1 MSLDPLRF
9 NLSAIAVRE
18 RSVTLFFLLLIA
30 LAGAYAFMTLGRAED
45 PAFSVRAMVVS
56 ASWPGATAQQMQDQ
70 VADPLEKRIQEV
82 EWFEKVQTTS
92 RPGRVDML
100 VTFQD
105 YTPSNV
111 LPEVFY
117 QIRKR
122 MQDEAPLLPP
132 GVQGPF
138 VNDDFSDVY
147 FSLYALTA
155 PGLPQRLLVEKAE
168 RLRDT
173 LNRIEGVQ
181 KVRLIGEQQQRVYVD
196 LDSYRMAQLDISAQ
210 QIGNAL
216 DAYNRLMPA
225 GLIETEGTRLYW
237 RVDADLADLDAI
249 ADVPLRVGDRLIR
262 LGDVASVTRGYENPP
277 SYLVRA
283 FGEDALLLGVVL
295 NKGEDGLEVA
305 DRLAAQFGEL
315 STRMPLGM
323 QLRQVTN
330 QGEAI
335 SRAVELFQIKF
346 LIAVLVVM
354 VVSFIS
360 LGFRPGLV
368 VGIAVPLTLGL
379 TFLLMLIRG
388 MNLDRITLGALIIAL
403 GLLVDDAII
412 AIEMM
417 LVKMEEGW
425 EKTRAAAHAWTAT
438 AAPMLSGTLVTVIGF
453 VPIGFARSGVGEYTG
468 NIFWVLAFALLSSWL
483 VAVVFTPFL
492 GVALLKPS
500 TKQAHSH
507 TKHYQTRGYQ
517 RFRDLIEGCMR
528 YRKTIVAGTVALFLL
543 SLVGMSELV
552 QKQFFPSSD
561 RPEVLVE
568 IFMPEG
574 SSIAATDK
582 VAKRLE
588 AVLVEHEDV
597 VSLAAYIG
605 AGAPRFFIS
614 LNPELPNPAF
624 AKVIAIAEDDTGR
637 NRIIADLQARV
648 DAGEFPEA
656 RVRVHQLLFGP
667 PVAWPVSFR
676 VMGPDPDVLRVT
688 ASKVRDLMATHPQID
703 NANLDWGDRVSAAR
717 LRLDNERLLGMGL
730 TPLELAGQLQVQWGG
745 RPVTVLRENNRSVQ
759 LMVRGAPEGL
769 DNFADLP
776 LRTSDGRT
784 ITLQQAG
791 LIEFVSEDP
800 VLKYYN
806 REPYIMVQADVR
818 DAQPPDVTMALW
830 EQLGPLRDALPAGYH
845 LEISGAVEQSAKG
858 QASIRKVQPIMLA
871 LMMIVIMLQMRSFSG
886 TFMVLA
892 TAPLGVIGATLALLI
907 GNQPFGFVALL
918 GLIGLAGILMRNT
931 LILTKQIDDN
941 LAAGMD
947 QFTSVVEATV
957 QRTRPV
963 LLTALAAAFAFV
975 PLTFDAFWG
984 PLAYVLIGGT
994 LVGTLITLMFLP
1006 ALYALWFRVQNPTG

>member
-1 MSLDPLRF
+1 
-9 NLSAIAVRE
+9 
-18 RSVTLFFLLLIA
+18 
-30 LAGAYAFMTLGRAED
+30 
-45 PAFSVRAMVVS
+45 
-56 ASWPGATAQQMQDQ
+56 
-70 VADPLEKRIQEV
+70 
-82 EWFEKVQTTS
+82 
-92 RPGRVDML
+92 
-100 VTFQD
+100 
-105 YTPSNV
+105 
-111 LPEVFY
+111 
-117 QIRKR
+117 
-122 MQDEAPLLPP
+122 
-132 GVQGPF
+132 
-138 VNDDFSDVY
+138 
-147 FSLYALTA
+147 
-155 PGLPQRLLVEKAE
+155 
-168 RLRDT
+168 
-173 LNRIEGVQ
+173 
-181 KVRLIGEQQQRVYVD
+181 
-196 LDSYRMAQLDISAQ
+196 
-210 QIGNAL
+210 
-216 DAYNRLMPA
+216 
-225 GLIETEGTRLYW
+225 
-237 RVDADLADLDAI
+237 
-249 ADVPLRVGDRLIR
+249 
-262 LGDVASVTRGYENPP
+262 
-277 SYLVRA
+277 
-283 FGEDALLLGVVL
+283 
-295 NKGEDGLEVA
+295 
-305 DRLAAQFGEL
+305 
-315 STRMPLGM
+315 
-323 QLRQVTN
+323 
-330 QGEAI
+330 
-335 SRAVELFQIKF
+335 
-346 LIAVLVVM
+346 
-354 VVSFIS
+354 
-360 LGFRPGLV
+360 
-368 VGIAVPLTLGL
+368 
-379 TFLLMLIRG
+379 
-388 MNLDRITLGALIIAL
+388 
-403 GLLVDDAII
+403 
-412 AIEMM
+412 
-417 LVKMEEGW
+417 
-425 EKTRAAAHAWTAT
+425 
-438 AAPMLSGTLVTVIGF
+438 MLSGTLVTVIGF

-492 GVALLKPS
+492 GVALLKSS
-500 TKQAHSH
+500 TKPGHSH
-507 TKHYQTRGYQ
+507 IKHYQTRGYQ

-528 YRKTIVAGTVALFLL
+528 YRITIVASTVALFIL
-543 SLVGMSELV
+543 SLVGMSGLV

-597 VSLAAYIG
+597 LSLAAYIG

-624 AKVIAIAEDDTGR
+624 AKVIAIADDDTGR

-648 DAGEFPEA
+648 DAGQFPEA

-688 ASKVRDLMATHPQID
+688 ASKVRDLMAAHPHIT
-703 NANLDWGDRVSAAR
+703 NANLDWGDRVPAAR
-717 LRLDNERLLGMGL
+717 LRVNNERLLGMGL
-730 TPLELAGQLQVQWGG
+730 TPLELAEQLQVQWGG
-745 RPVTVLRENNRSVQ
+745 RPVSVLRENNRSVQ

-776 LRTSDGRT
+776 LRTADGRT

-806 REPYIMVQADVR
+806 REPYIMVQADVH

-830 EQLGPLRDALPAGYH
+830 EQLEPLRNTLPLGYH
-845 LEISGAVEQSAKG
+845 LEIGGSVEQSAKG
-858 QASIRKVQPIMLA
+858 QESIRKVQPIMLA
-871 LMMIVIMLQMRSFSG
+871 LMMIVIMVQMRSFSG

-941 LAAGMD
+941 LAGGMD

-963 LLTALAAAFAFV
+963 LLTALAAVFAFV

-1006 ALYALWFRVQNPTG
+1006 ALYSLWFRVQRPV

>member
-1 MSLDPLRF
+1 MSPDPLRF

-30 LAGAYAFMTLGRAED
+30 IAGVYAFLALGRAED

-56 ASWPGATAQQMQDQ
+56 ATWPGATAEQIRDQ

-82 EWFEKVQTTS
+82 EWFEKIQTTA

-105 YTPSNV
+105 FTPSEE

-117 QIRKR
+117 QVRKR
-122 MQDEAPLLPP
+122 MQDEARVLPP

-155 PGLPQRLLVEKAE
+155 PGLPQRQLVQEAE
-168 RLRDT
+168 RLRDIF
-173 LNRIEGVQ
+173 NRIEGVQ

-196 LDSYRMAQLDISAQ
+196 LDAYRMAQLGINAQ
-210 QIGNAL
+210 QIGQAL

-237 RVDADLADLDAI
+237 RIDADLADLSAI
-249 ADVPLRVGDRLIR
+249 EDVPLRLGDRLIR
-262 LGDVASVTRGYENPP
+262 LGDVATVTRGYEDPP
-277 SYLVRA
+277 SYLVRV
-283 FGEDALLLGVVL
+283 FGEDALMLGVVL
-295 NKGEDGLEVA
+295 NKGEDGLEIGN
-305 DRLAAQFGEL
+305 RLATKFTDLSAQ
-315 STRMPLGM
+315 MPLGM
-323 QLRQVTN
+323 ELRQVTN
-330 QGEAI
+330 QSDAI

-354 VVSFIS
+354 VVSFLS
-360 LGFRPGLV
+360 LGLRPGLV

-438 AAPMLSGTLVTVIGF
+438 AAPMLSGTLVTAIGF

-468 NIFWVLAFALLSSWL
+468 NIFWVLAFALLASWL

-492 GVALLKPS
+492 GVMLLKPS
-500 TKQAHSH
+500 SKPTQSH
-507 TKHYQTRGYQ
+507 TAHYQTRGYQ
-517 RFRDLIEGCMR
+517 RFRNLIASCVR
-528 YRKTIVAGTVALFLL
+528 YRKTIVASTVALFVL
-543 SLVGMSELV
+543 SLVGMSTLV

-561 RPEVLVE
+561 RPEVLIEV
-568 IFMPEG
+568 FMPEG
-574 SSIAATDK
+574 TSITATDE
-582 VAKRLE
+582 VVQRLE
-588 AVLVEHEDV
+588 GILAGHDDV
-597 VSLAAYIG
+597 RSLAAYVG

-614 LNPELPNPAF
+614 LNPELPSPAF
-624 AKVIAIAEDDTGR
+624 AKVIAIAEDDEGR
-637 NRIIADLQARV
+637 NRIIEDMQARV
-648 DAGEFPEA
+648 AAGEFPEA
-656 RVRVHQLLFGP
+656 RVRVHQLVFGP

-676 VMGPDPDVLRVT
+676 IMGPDPDVLRAT
-688 ASKVRDLMATHPQID
+688 ANDVRELMAAHPKII
-703 NANLDWGDRVSAAR
+703 NANLDWGDRVAAAR
-717 LRLDNERLLGMGL
+717 LRLDNERLLAIGL
-730 TPLELAGQLQVQWGG
+730 TPLELAQQLQVQWGG
-745 RPVTVLRENNRSVQ
+745 QPVTVLRENTRSVQ
-759 LMVRGAPEGL
+759 LVVRGAPEGL

-776 LRTSDGRT
+776 LRTADGRT

-791 LIEFVSEDP
+791 LIEFVSEEP

-806 REPYIMVQADVR
+806 REPYIMVQADVH
-818 DAQPPDVTMALW
+818 DAQPPDVTMDLW
-830 EQLGPLRDALPAGYH
+830 GQLETLRGDLPPDYH
-845 LEISGAVEQSAKG
+845 MEISGAVEQSAKG
-858 QASIRKVQPIMLA
+858 QDSIRKVQPIMLG

-941 LAAGMD
+941 LVAGMD
-947 QFTSVVEATV
+947 QFSSVVEATV

-963 LLTALAAAFAFV
+963 LLTALAAVFAFV

-1006 ALYALWFRVQNPTG
+1006 ALYALWFRIRLPA

>member
-30 LAGAYAFMTLGRAED
+30 LAGAYAFMALGRAED

-105 YTPSNV
+105 FTPSKV

-155 PGLPQRLLVEKAE
+155 PGLPPRHLVEKGE
-168 RLRDT
+168 SLRDT
-173 LNRIEGVQ
+173 FNRIEGVQ

-216 DAYNRLMPA
+216 DAYNRLMPS
-225 GLIETEGTRLYW
+225 GLIETEGSRLYW
-237 RVDADLADLDAI
+237 RVDAELADLDAI
-249 ADVPLRVGDRLIR
+249 ADVPLRLGDRLIR
-262 LGDVASVTRGYENPP
+262 LGDVANVARGYENPP
-277 SYLVRA
+277 SYLIRA

-305 DRLAAQFGEL
+305 DRLAAQYEKL
-315 STRMPLGM
+315 STQMPLGM

-335 SRAVELFQIKF
+335 SRAVELFQVKF

-354 VVSFIS
+354 AVSFIS
-360 LGFRPGLV
+360 LGLRPGLV

-492 GVALLKPS
+492 GVALLKSS
-500 TKQAHSH
+500 TKPGHSH
-507 TKHYQTRGYQ
+507 IKHYQTRGYQ

-528 YRKTIVAGTVALFLL
+528 YRITIVASTVALFIL
-543 SLVGMSELV
+543 SLVGMSGLV

-597 VSLAAYIG
+597 LSLAAYIG

-624 AKVIAIAEDDTGR
+624 AKVIAIADDDTGR

-648 DAGEFPEA
+648 DAGQFPEA

-688 ASKVRDLMATHPQID
+688 ASKVRDLMAAHPHIT
-703 NANLDWGDRVSAAR
+703 NANLDWGDRVPAAR
-717 LRLDNERLLGMGL
+717 LRVNNERLLGMGL
-730 TPLELAGQLQVQWGG
+730 TPLELAEQLQVQWGG
-745 RPVTVLRENNRSVQ
+745 RPVSVLRENNRSVQ

-776 LRTSDGRT
+776 LRTADGRT

-806 REPYIMVQADVR
+806 REPYIMVQADVH

-830 EQLGPLRDALPAGYH
+830 EQLEPLRNTLPLGYH
-845 LEISGAVEQSAKG
+845 LEIGGSVEQSAKG
-858 QASIRKVQPIMLA
+858 QESIRKVQPIMLA
-871 LMMIVIMLQMRSFSG
+871 LMMIVIMVQMRSFSG

-941 LAAGMD
+941 LAGGMD

-963 LLTALAAAFAFV
+963 LLTALAAVFAFV

-1006 ALYALWFRVQNPTG
+1006 ALYSLWFRVQRPV

>member
-30 LAGAYAFMTLGRAED
+30 LAGAYSFMALGRAED

-105 YTPSNV
+105 FTPSKV

-155 PGLPQRLLVEKAE
+155 PGLPPRHLVEKGE
-168 RLRDT
+168 SLRDT
-173 LNRIEGVQ
+173 FNRIEGVQ

-216 DAYNRLMPA
+216 DAYNRLMPS
-225 GLIETEGTRLYW
+225 GLIETEGSRLYW
-237 RVDADLADLDAI
+237 RVDAELADLDAI
-249 ADVPLRVGDRLIR
+249 ADVPLRLGDRLIR
-262 LGDVASVTRGYENPP
+262 LGDVANVTRGYENPP
-277 SYLVRA
+277 SYLIRA

-305 DRLAAQFGEL
+305 DRLAAQYEKL
-315 STRMPLGM
+315 STQMPLGM

-335 SRAVELFQIKF
+335 SRAVELFQVKF

-354 VVSFIS
+354 AVSFIS
-360 LGFRPGLV
+360 LGLRPGLV

-492 GVALLKPS
+492 GVALLKSS
-500 TKQAHSH
+500 TKPGHSH
-507 TKHYQTRGYQ
+507 TEHYQTRGYQ

-528 YRKTIVAGTVALFLL
+528 YRKTIVASTVALFVL
-543 SLVGMSELV
+543 SLVGMSGPV

-597 VSLAAYIG
+597 LSLAAYIG

-624 AKVIAIAEDDTGR
+624 AKVIAIADDDTGR

-648 DAGEFPEA
+648 DAGQFPEA
-656 RVRVHQLLFGP
+656 RIRVHQLLFGP

-688 ASKVRDLMATHPQID
+688 ASKVRDLMAAHPQIA
-703 NANLDWGDRVSAAR
+703 NANLDWGDRVPAAR

-730 TPLELAGQLQVQWGG
+730 TPLELAEQLQVQWGG
-745 RPVTVLRENNRSVQ
+745 RPVSVLRENNRSVQ
-759 LMVRGAPEGL
+759 LMVRGAPESL
-769 DNFADLP
+769 NNFADLP
-776 LRTSDGRT
+776 LRTADGRT

-806 REPYIMVQADVR
+806 REPYIMVQADVH

-830 EQLGPLRDALPAGYH
+830 EQLKPLRNTLPPGYH
-845 LEISGAVEQSAKG
+845 LEISGSVEQSAKG
-858 QASIRKVQPIMLA
+858 QESIRKVQPIMLA
-871 LMMIVIMLQMRSFSG
+871 LMMIVIMVQMRSFSG

-941 LAAGMD
+941 LAGGMD

-963 LLTALAAAFAFV
+963 LLTALAAVFAFV

-1006 ALYALWFRVQNPTG
+1006 ALYSLWFRVQRPV

>member
-30 LAGAYAFMTLGRAED
+30 LAGAYSFMALGRAED

-105 YTPSNV
+105 FTPSKV

-155 PGLPQRLLVEKAE
+155 PGLPPRHLVEKGE
-168 RLRDT
+168 SLRDT
-173 LNRIEGVQ
+173 FNRIEGVQ

-216 DAYNRLMPA
+216 DAYNRLMPS
-225 GLIETEGTRLYW
+225 GLIETEGSRLYW
-237 RVDADLADLDAI
+237 RVDAELADLDAI
-249 ADVPLRVGDRLIR
+249 ADVPLRLGDRLIR
-262 LGDVASVTRGYENPP
+262 LGDVANVTRGYENPP
-277 SYLVRA
+277 SYLIRA

-305 DRLAAQFGEL
+305 DRLAAQYEKL
-315 STRMPLGM
+315 STQMPLGM

-335 SRAVELFQIKF
+335 SRAVELFQVKF

-354 VVSFIS
+354 AVSFIS
-360 LGFRPGLV
+360 LGLRPGLV

-492 GVALLKPS
+492 GVALLKSS
-500 TKQAHSH
+500 TKPDHSH
-507 TKHYQTRGYQ
+507 TEHYQTRGYQ

-528 YRKTIVAGTVALFLL
+528 YRKTIVASTVALFVL
-543 SLVGMSELV
+543 SLVGMSGPV

-597 VSLAAYIG
+597 LSLAAYIG

-624 AKVIAIAEDDTGR
+624 AKVIAIADDDTGR
-637 NRIIADLQARV
+637 DRIIADLQARV
-648 DAGEFPEA
+648 DAGQFPEA

-688 ASKVRDLMATHPQID
+688 ASKVRDLMAAHPQIA
-703 NANLDWGDRVSAAR
+703 NANLDWGDRVPAAR

-730 TPLELAGQLQVQWGG
+730 TPLELAEQLQVQWGG
-745 RPVTVLRENNRSVQ
+745 RPVSVLRENNRSVQ
-759 LMVRGAPEGL
+759 LMVRGAPESL
-769 DNFADLP
+769 NNFADLP
-776 LRTSDGRT
+776 LRTADGRT

-806 REPYIMVQADVR
+806 REPYIMVQADVH

-830 EQLGPLRDALPAGYH
+830 EQLEPLRNTLPPGYH
-845 LEISGAVEQSAKG
+845 LEISGSVEQSAKG
-858 QASIRKVQPIMLA
+858 QESIRKVQPIMLA
-871 LMMIVIMLQMRSFSG
+871 LMMIVIMVQMRSFSG

-941 LAAGMD
+941 LAGGMD

-963 LLTALAAAFAFV
+963 LLTALAAVFAFV

-1006 ALYALWFRVQNPTG
+1006 ALYSLWFRVQRPV